1 MSQENSN
8 TPVCENCRTAHPA
21 GVAHCPVLST
31 AELLLEDDQ
40 LIGTIFA
47 DKYEILSLLG
57 EGGMSRVYKAR
68 HTFMKRSVAVKILH
82 ESATDNVIAKAR
94 FQLEAEAAS
103 ALSHPNVV
111 TVHDYGLT
119 PSQQAYFVMDCLEG
133 QNLSGLLEQVGY
145 LNLQEAVEIFA
156 QACEGLDHAH
166 RKGIIHRDIK
176 PSNLVLLKQE
186 DGSNQVKLVDFGI
199 AKLVTIG
206 KEESKKK
213 PNITQTGEIFGTP
226 AYMSPEQ
233 CCGRALDARADIY
246 SFGCLMYE
254 VLSGQ
259 PPFRG
264 ENFVGTAVLHVNNP
278 PVPLG
283 QVAKVTVPAP
293 LEAVIMKCLEK
304 DPAKRYASAAELKQ
318 ALFDA
323 ALVSGL
329 KGLRVG
335 AVPEPKALGISST
348 VAAQTIA
355 GLEKSQVRVS
365 KKGIQIGIAILLL
378 LIVGATGM
386 FFYFPGPVGDS
397 GTLFEKFRWQ
407 WGMAAADGLI
417 KEGHYRQA
425 AETLEKCESI
435 ARGFG
440 DNNRRLEAT
449 LMKLVEVYGPAL
461 AMDKLEKVNN
471 ELVTIANSYVYQEYD
486 YLSKL
491 LAEWEQPTES
501 EVKKLER
508 AQQASA
514 FGERIA
520 RCADKLSVRSRT
532 KQELLLKKAAK
543 AYDRLDLREG
553 IYRTKFR
560 IQLAQIYQ
568 VQQRQEEQLRILEEA
583 LKHSS
588 VSPQTQAGWQLKIQ
602 VNLQLGI
609 VNCDMDNLE
618 QAKLELEQALEWSR
632 AHHSGDGEQLRDC
645 MNALVQV
652 YRKMHTAE
660 FDSKAAALSKEAKAI
675 STKLDDDEVNSKD

>member
-8 TPVCENCRTAHPA
+8 SPICEICRTAHPA
-21 GVAHCPVLST
+21 GAAHCAAVQSALPDF
-31 AELLLEDDQ
+31 EDDQ

-82 ESATDNVIAKAR
+82 ETATDNVIAKAR

-119 PSQQAYFVMDCLEG
+119 PSQQAYFIMDCLEG
-133 QNLSGLLEQVGY
+133 QNLSGLLEQHGH
-145 LNLQEAVEIFA
+145 LNLQDAVEIFA

-176 PSNLVLLKQE
+176 PSNLVLIKQD
-186 DGSNQVKLVDFGI
+186 DGTKLVKLVDFGI
-199 AKLVTIG
+199 AKLVSNG
-206 KEESKKK
+206 KEEIRKKA
-213 PNITQTGEIFGTP
+213 NITQTGEIFGTP

-233 CCGRALDARADIY
+233 CCGRSLDARADIY

-254 VLSGQ
+254 VLAGQ

-264 ENFVGTAVLHVNNP
+264 ENFVGTAVLHVNNAP
-278 PVPLG
+278 TPLG
-283 QVAKVTVPAP
+283 EVAKVAVPAP

-304 DPAKRYASAAELKQ
+304 EPSARYASAAELKQ

-323 ALVSGL
+323 ALVSGF

-335 AVPEPKALGISST
+335 AVPEPKALSATGS

-355 GLEKSQVRVS
+355 NLEKTQVRVS
-365 KKGIQIGIAILLL
+365 KKGIQIGIAVLCLAI
-378 LIVGATGM
+378 IGATGM
-386 FFYFPGPVGDS
+386 FFCFPGPVGDS
-397 GTLFEKFRWQ
+397 GTLYEKFRWQ

-425 AETLEKCESI
+425 AEALEKCESI

-471 ELVTIANSYVYQEYD
+471 ELVSIANSYVYQEYD

-491 LAEWEQPTES
+491 LNEWEQPTQS

-532 KQELLLKKAAK
+532 KQELLLKKAAS
-543 AYDRLDLREG
+543 AYDRLDLREA

-568 VQQRQEEQLRILEEA
+568 LQQRQDEQLRILEEA

-588 VSPQTQAGWQLKIQ
+588 VSPQTLAGWQLKIQ

-609 VNCDMDNLE
+609 LNCDLDNLE
-618 QAKLELEQALEWSR
+618 QARQELEQALEWSR
-632 AHHSGDGEQLRDC
+632 AHHSKDAEQLRDC

-652 YRKMHTAE
+652 YRKMHTPD
-660 FDSKAAALSKEAKAI
+660 FDVKAAALLKEAKEL
-675 STKLDDDEVNSKD
+675 STQLDDDAEKPRD